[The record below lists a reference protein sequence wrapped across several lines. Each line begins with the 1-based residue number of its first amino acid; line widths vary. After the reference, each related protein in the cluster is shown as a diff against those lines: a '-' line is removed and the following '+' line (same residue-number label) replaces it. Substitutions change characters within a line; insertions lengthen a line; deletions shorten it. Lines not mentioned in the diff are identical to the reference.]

1 VSTESDLTLVLRV
14 RGALHVPGV
23 DHLTLRYP
31 DGKAVRIEPRGNRFD
46 YAVPRRRQDD
56 LMTPGTVAAYD
67 ANGTVLAE
75 RPVAAVAYWHSRR

>member
-1 VSTESDLTLVLRV
+1 M
-14 RGALHVPGV
+14 
-23 DHLTLRYP
+23 RYP
-31 DGKAVRIEPRGNRFD
+31 DGTTVRIEPRGDRLD

-56 LMTPGTVAAYD
+56 LMTPGSITAYD